1 MKINEMYNSKKP
13 VVSFE
18 VFPPKKEADVQGI
31 YDTLEQLGNLHPDF
45 MSVTYSAGGSGGS
58 QITLDIASLIK
69 EKYGT
74 ECLPH
79 LTCINSTAD
88 EVQKIVEE
96 IRMRGIEN
104 IMALRGDL
112 IGDSTGAGEFKYAKE
127 LISNIR
133 KDCPDMCIGAAAYA
147 EGHVD
152 CESLDLSVEYLKQ
165 KVDAGANF
173 LVTQLFFDNRSF
185 YEFYEKA
192 IKSGIKI
199 PISAGIMPILS
210 KSQIQKM
217 IFMCGVSLPS
227 EIVKILYKY
236 ENNIDDLKKAAMDYS
251 ANQINDLISHG
262 VDGVHIYTMNR
273 PEIARENVLRMKN
286 YNGANI

>member
-1 MKINEMYNSKKP
+1 MKISDIYDHKKP
-13 VVSFE
+13 VISFE

-31 YDTLEQLGNLHPDF
+31 YDTLEQLGNLNPDF

-58 QITLDIASLIK
+58 EVTLDIASLIK

-79 LTCINSTAD
+79 LTCINSTAG
-88 EVQKIVEE
+88 EVNKILRD
-96 IRMRGIEN
+96 IRTRGIEN
-104 IMALRGDL
+104 VMALRGDL
-112 IGDSTGAGEFKYAKE
+112 LGDNTGAGNFKYAKE
-127 LISNIR
+127 LISKIR
-133 KDCPDMCIGAAAYA
+133 NDYPEICIGAAAYS

-152 CESLDLSVEYLKQ
+152 CENLDLSVEYLKQ

-173 LVTQLFFDNRSF
+173 LVTQLFFDNRFF

-192 IKSGIKI
+192 IKSGINV

-210 KSQIQKM
+210 KGQVQKM
-217 IFMCGVSLPS
+217 IFMCGVSLPA
-227 EIVKILYKY
+227 EIVKLLYKY

-251 ANQINDLISHG
+251 SRQINDLISHG
-262 VDGVHIYTMNR
+262 VDGVHIYTMNK
-273 PEIARENVLRMKN
+273 PEIARENILRMKK
-286 YNGANI
+286 

>member
-1 MKINEMYNSKKP
+1 MKISEIYSHKKP
-13 VVSFE
+13 VISFE

-31 YDTLEQLGNLHPDF
+31 YDTLEQLGNLKPDF

-58 QITLDIASLIK
+58 EITLDIASLIK

-88 EVQKIVEE
+88 EVNKIVGD
-96 IRMRGIEN
+96 IKSRGIEN
-104 IMALRGDL
+104 VMALRGDI
-112 IGDSTGAGEFKYAKE
+112 IGDSTGAGHFKFAKE

-133 KDCPDMCIGAAAYA
+133 NAYPEMCIGAAAYA
-147 EGHVD
+147 EGHVE

-173 LVTQLFFDNRSF
+173 LVTQLFFDNRCF

-192 IKSGIKI
+192 KKAGINV

-210 KSQIQKM
+210 KGQIQKM
-217 IFMCGVSLPS
+217 IFMCGVSLPA
-227 EIVKILYKY
+227 EIIKILYKY

-273 PEIARENVLRMKN
+273 PEIARENLLRMKK
-286 YNGANI
+286 